1 MHRQP
6 SLPIMLFALP
16 ALLLRAVAW
25 AGFPDVEA
33 RQTFANPVVTSNLLS
48 DGSCFY
54 PIPDS
59 DFPDLIHFVGRW
71 FQVAATVDPSSP
83 PDTCKYADINMNVS
97 AGPAPVCPPSVP
109 LGVPGPLTPKR
120 PVQTTDNSL
129 LVTSVCQRGGNQLVE
144 HGTAEPAPSQF
155 GSAGAFILRFVG
167 VEVPGQNC
175 PGPNYVVQSFDADAG
190 WAIVQTPSFASMQL
204 LSRQPVRSD
213 RDIQVSPVL
222 LLHTPPPPPRVTRLG
237 AVYACLVPST
247 DLSLCV

>member
-1 MHRQP
+1 MEPKAGGVNQGHHNKLWIPRTDTAHC
-6 SLPIMLFALP
+6 AL
-16 ALLLRAVAW
+16 ASINSQACLSC
-25 AGFPDVEA
+25 F
-33 RQTFANPVVTSNLLS
+33 VTSNLLS

-83 PDTCKYADINMNVS
+83 PDTCKYADINMN
-97 AGPAPVCPPSVP
+97 
-109 LGVPGPLTPKR
+109 
-120 PVQTTDNSL
+120 TTDNSL

-213 RDIQVSPVL
+213 RDIQRWL
-222 LLHTPPPPPRVTRLG
+222 KKAGNLG
-237 AVYACLVPST
+237 ANLST
-247 DLSLCV
+247 VAQTPQKNCPQ